1 MKKII
6 LTGGGTAGHI
16 QPALAIA
23 EIVKRRLP
31 DTEFLYVGT
40 PDGMESRIAKRE
52 GYAFESV
59 EVDGFSRQ
67 LSPKNL
73 LRNVRSLSLL
83 AAADKKSK
91 RIIEDFAPDLV
102 VGTGGYVCGP
112 VVKAAAELGIPTA
125 LHEQNAFPG
134 LTTKLLSKRVDEIM
148 LAFPEAAERL
158 GEPVKYTVTGLPTR
172 EAYSGKRITREE
184 AKKALGLSNDLCILS
199 FGGSLGART
208 INNIAAELI
217 KFTSSLPQNINH
229 IHGYGKIGRE
239 SFPAAMKAA
248 DIDTNSDKRLIIR
261 EFIDNMPVCFAAADI
276 VISRSGASTV
286 AELEAIGRA
295 SILIPSPNVT
305 ENHQFFNAMVLG
317 KKGAAIVIEEKNLD
331 DGLVPEKIK
340 TLIETPDKLN
350 KMARIA
356 AGEYEKAT
364 PDKVFAVLENYLN

>member
-16 QPALAIA
+16 QPALAIG
-23 EIVKRRLP
+23 EIIKRRLP
-31 DTEFLYVGT
+31 DTQFLYVGT
-40 PDGMESRIAKRE
+40 PDGMEARIAKRE
-52 GYAFESV
+52 GYAFEGV
-59 EVDGFSRQ
+59 EVDGFSRR

-91 RIIEDFAPDLV
+91 KIIQDFAPDLV

-158 GEPVKYTVTGLPTR
+158 GETVKYTITGLPTR
-172 EAYSGKRITREE
+172 EAYSGRRITRDD
-184 AKKALGLSNDLCILS
+184 AKKVLGLTSDLCILS

-208 INNIAAELI
+208 INNVAAELI
-217 KFTSSLPQNINH
+217 KYTAALPQRINH

-239 SFPAAMKAA
+239 SFPEAMKTAGI
-248 DIDTNSDKRLIIR
+248 DIKTDKRLIIR

-317 KKGAAIVIEEKNLD
+317 KKGAAIVIEEKNLEETSVND
-331 DGLVPEKIK
+331 KINE
-340 TLIETPDKLN
+340 LIKTPDKLN

-356 AGEYEKAT
+356 ACEYEKAT

>member
-23 EIVKRRLP
+23 EIIKRHLP

-40 PDGMESRIAKRE
+40 PEGMESRIAKRE
-52 GYAFESV
+52 GYKFEGV
-59 EVDGFSRQ
+59 EVAGFSRRV
-67 LSPKNL
+67 SPKNI
-73 LRNVRSLSLL
+73 LRNAKSLSLL

-91 RIIEDFAPDLV
+91 NIIREFSPDLV
-102 VGTGGYVCGP
+102 IGTGGYVCGP
-112 VVKAAAELGIPTA
+112 VVKAAADMGIPTA

-148 LAFPEAAERL
+148 LAFPEAAGRL
-158 GEPVKYTVTGLPTR
+158 GETVKYTVTGLPTR
-172 EAYSGKRITREE
+172 EAYSGKRLSRDD
-184 AKKALGLSNDLCILS
+184 AKKALGLSDDPCILS

-208 INNIAAELI
+208 INTIAANLI
-217 KFTSSLPQNINH
+217 DFTSTLPQKITH

-239 SFPAAMKAA
+239 SFPAAMENAGI
-248 DIDTNSDKRLIIR
+248 DITSDKRLVVR

-286 AELEAIGRA
+286 AELEATGRA

-305 ENHQFFNAMVLG
+305 ENHQFFNALVLA
-317 KKGAAIVIEEKNLD
+317 KKGAAVVYEEKDLSDNTVNDKVCEL
-331 DGLVPEKIK
+331 IK
-340 TLIETPDKLN
+340 NPDKLL
-350 KMARIA
+350 KMAKIA
-356 AGEYEKAT
+356 AGEYETAT
-364 PDKVFAVLENYLN
+364 PDKVYAVLQNYLN